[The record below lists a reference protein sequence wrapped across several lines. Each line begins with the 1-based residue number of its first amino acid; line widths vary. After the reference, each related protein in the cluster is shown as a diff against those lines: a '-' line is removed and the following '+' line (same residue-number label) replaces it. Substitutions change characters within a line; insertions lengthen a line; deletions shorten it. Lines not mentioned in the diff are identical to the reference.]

1 MNIFI
6 KLFLYPLLIL
16 LRIYFSIFISVLYKN
31 YDRNKSLKDNM
42 YPTIFAPIFII
53 VWCGGF
59 LCLFDKKKKDQGL
72 LND

>member
-6 KLFLYPLLIL
+6 KLFLYPLLIFL
-16 LRIYFSIFISVLYKN
+16 IIYFSIFINVLYVN

-53 VWCGGF
+53 VYCGGF
-59 LCLFDKKKKDQGL
+59 LCLFNKKKEDKGL
-72 LND
+72 LSD